1 MSTHAA
7 QSGLGRVHHGRSEHR
22 VNRRVSLVLF
32 ALVLVLVGAI
42 AGKEIANNHT
52 GNSPVTIESRSV
64 NAGNA
69 SHVVARLMMQPGN
82 LQIQGGVGH
91 LLDARFVYQPAAWRP
106 SVSYRVTGSRGE
118 LAVRQPHLQ
127 SVTSSQNTWNVG
139 LSDRMPMNLEV
150 TSGPGNAT
158 LSLRPLML
166 NMLTIVAGPGNVTID
181 AGSPSLRAL
190 KITAGPGNLTI
201 NLNAPWKHNVAA
213 TIDGGIGNTTLRLPT
228 TIGAQVTVQGMGQV
242 TAPDFARQGD
252 SYVNAAFGNTKV
264 AVHVSLTA
272 GIGNVVLTTGA

>member
-7 QSGLGRVHHGRSEHR
+7 QSGLGRVGHQRSLRH
-22 VNRRVSLVLF
+22 VNRRMSLMLV
-32 ALVLVLVGAI
+32 AAVLVLVGAI

-127 SVTSSQNTWNVG
+127 SVTSSQNTWNIG

-158 LSLRPLML
+158 LSLRPLVL
-166 NMLTIVAGPGNVTID
+166 STLTMVAGPGNVTID

-228 TIGAQVTVQGMGQV
+228 TIGAQVTVQGMGRV

-252 SYVNAAFGNTKV
+252 SYVNAAFGKTKV
-264 AVHVSLTA
+264 DVHVSLTA